1 MIERATKLRWR
12 RKFRRGHYRA
22 QDVGQQADEH
32 LERHFIKRLNRVKPV
47 RRFVLGW
54 ISLLL
59 LLITGL
65 TLQIRGL
72 SKYYQVIEPVA
83 GGQYVEGIIGS
94 FTNANPIYATGAVDT
109 AVSKLVFS
117 GLLKH
122 NQNNKLVTDLAES
135 WTHDERET
143 TYTVKLRPDLKWH
156 DGHPLTA
163 ADVVF
168 TYKTIQNPD
177 AKSPLNSSWAGI
189 IVELV
194 DERTI
199 TFKLPGALSSFP
211 NSLTTGI
218 IPSHLLGD
226 TPVAQMRS
234 LAFNTVHPIG
244 SGPFKWQTIE
254 VSSGEN
260 ILERN
265 QKIGLGGFSDYHLG
279 PPRLNQ
285 FVIQTFND
293 DKKLINSLND
303 KEVLAAAGL
312 SSLSPDFQPDSSIE
326 EYNIP
331 LTGGV
336 FAFFNNSGELLKDPA
351 IRRALVLAAKP
362 KTIITSLGYPVA
374 VLNQPLLK
382 NQIGYNP
389 ELKQISDNLEEANK
403 ILDSLGWTKDAPTG
417 FRVREGKTL
426 SLKLHTKTNGE
437 YPAVAQLLQAQ
448 WKEAGID
455 VVPDLKSDQ
464 DLQNTIAFHDY
475 DILLYGVAIGNDPDV
490 FAYWH
495 SSQADIRSANRL
507 NLSEY
512 KSAIADR
519 ALEAGRTR
527 SDPALRKVKYQPF
540 LEAWRADNPA
550 LALYQPRYL
559 YVVRKPMFNFNPTEI
574 NQSADRF
581 ANVHNWMIREDKATK

>member
-1 MIERATKLRWR
+1 MIDRATKLRWR
-12 RKFRRGHYRA
+12 RKFRRSHYRA

-32 LERHFIKRLNRVKPV
+32 LERHFIKRLNRVKIV

-54 ISLLL
+54 VSLLL

-83 GGQYVEGIIGS
+83 GGQFVEGIIGS

-109 AVSKLVFS
+109 TVSKLVFS

-135 WTHDERET
+135 WAHDERET
-143 TYTVKLRPDLKWH
+143 TYSVKLRPNLKWH
-156 DGHPLTA
+156 DGRPLTA

-189 IVELV
+189 TVELV
-194 DERTI
+194 DERTVA
-199 TFKLPGALSSFP
+199 FKLPGALSSFP

-218 IPSHLLGD
+218 IPAHLLGD
-226 TPVAQMRS
+226 TPAAQLRS
-234 LAFNTVHPIG
+234 SAFNTVQPIG

-265 QKIGLGGFSDYHLG
+265 QKIGLSGFSDYHLG
-279 PPRLNQ
+279 PPRINQ
-285 FVIQTFND
+285 FVLQTFND
-293 DKKLINSLND
+293 DKKLINSLSN
-303 KEVLAAAGL
+303 KEVMAAAGL
-312 SSLSPDFQPDSSIE
+312 SGLPPDYQLDSSLE

-362 KTIITSLGYPVA
+362 KTIITSLGYPVV

-389 ELKQISDNLEEANK
+389 ALKQVSDNLDEANK
-403 ILDSLGWTKDAPTG
+403 ILDSLGWTRDAVTG
-417 FRVREGKTL
+417 FRSREGKAL
-426 SLKLHTKTNGE
+426 AFKLHTKTTGE

-448 WKEAGID
+448 WKEAGVD
-455 VVPDLKSDQ
+455 VIPDLKSDQ
-464 DLQNTIAFHDY
+464 DLQNAIAFHDY

-512 KSAIADR
+512 KSAVADK

-527 SDPALRKVKYQPF
+527 SDPALRQVKYQPF
-540 LEAWRADNPA
+540 LESWRNDNPA

-559 YVVRKPMFNFNPTEI
+559 YIVRKPLYNFAPTEV
-574 NQSADRF
+574 NQSADRL